1 MNQSARETI
10 IEWSSGHI
18 RARAIHTAATLCIAD
33 LIAEGISSAQELAE
47 KLSVHPE
54 ALTRLM
60 RLLASYGIF
69 KEEKSGHFALTD
81 LAQPLLSN
89 DPASLRA
96 WLAYHDGDSYRWNA
110 YGAMASSIKTGKPA
124 FDELYGASY
133 FDFIHQEPLMA
144 KQFDEGMKNL
154 SLEEEALIARSYDF
168 SRYKSILDIGG
179 GLGGQLYEILLI
191 NEKLQATLYELPNV
205 IDLAQNTVPK
215 NISQERVSFIKGS
228 FFEAVPSGAELYL
241 LKRVLHDWD
250 DDAAVTILK
259 QCAQAM
265 APESRLLIIEAIVK
279 DKNERDFVKDIDVAM
294 LVLFGGKERTAEEWS
309 CLLNKAGLSI
319 CATIATKSMLSLLEV
334 KRLA

>member
-18 RARAIHTAATLCIAD
+18 RARAIHTAATLAVAD
-33 LIAEGISSAQELAE
+33 LIAEGISSAQELAR

-144 KQFDEGMKNL
+144 KQFDEGMEN
-154 SLEEEALIARSYDF
+154 
-168 SRYKSILDIGG
+168 
-179 GLGGQLYEILLI
+179 
-191 NEKLQATLYELPNV
+191 
-205 IDLAQNTVPK
+205 
-215 NISQERVSFIKGS
+215 
-228 FFEAVPSGAELYL
+228 
-241 LKRVLHDWD
+241 
-250 DDAAVTILK
+250 
-259 QCAQAM
+259 
-265 APESRLLIIEAIVK
+265 
-279 DKNERDFVKDIDVAM
+279 
-294 LVLFGGKERTAEEWS
+294 
-309 CLLNKAGLSI
+309 
-319 CATIATKSMLSLLEV
+319 
-334 KRLA
+334 